1 MKLSPRNTR
10 AGLSRVS
17 AGLALAA
24 AVFACLSM
32 GARTLIAGDDPPMSA
47 GGGDAIGSL
56 PFHHGAPPELPI
68 HGMSPSISFEGPSL
82 QVIQEQIVDAYGA
95 GYCELFNLPSGA
107 VRVEIQG
114 PVTLVLDR
122 NLLGSHGVTTGLDVT
137 QGFSA
142 GMAIITQAP
151 RPVRT
156 QLLPGQGDFCLPL
169 ANLSAT
175 GALDSGPMNVHSVS
189 LTGLHHNF
197 DMSCSG
203 GTLRLVT
210 H

>member
-1 MKLSPRNTR
+1 MRLSPRNTR
-10 AGLSRVS
+10 AGLSRPS

-24 AVFACLSM
+24 AVFACLSL
-32 GARTLIAGDDPPMSA
+32 GARTLTAGDGPPMSA

-56 PFHHGAPPELPI
+56 PFHYGAPPELPVY
-68 HGMSPSISFEGPSL
+68 GTSPSISFEGPNL
-82 QVIQEQIVDAYGA
+82 QTIQAQIVDAYGE
-95 GYCELFNLPSGA
+95 GYCELFTLPSGG

-114 PVTLVLDR
+114 KATLVLDR
-122 NLLGSHGVTTGLDVT
+122 SLLGTHGVSTGLDVT
-137 QGFSA
+137 QGFSG
-142 GMAIITQAP
+142 GMAIITQSP

-156 QLLPGQGDFCLPL
+156 QLLPVAGDLCLPL

-175 GALDSGPMNVHSVS
+175 GALDLGPMNVHSVS
-189 LTGLHHNF
+189 LTGAHHSF
-197 DMSCSG
+197 DLSTSG